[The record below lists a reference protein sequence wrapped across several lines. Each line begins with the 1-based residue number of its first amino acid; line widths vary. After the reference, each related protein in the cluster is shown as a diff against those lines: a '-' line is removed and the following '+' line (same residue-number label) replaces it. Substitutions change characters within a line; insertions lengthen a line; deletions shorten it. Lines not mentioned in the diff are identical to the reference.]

1 MEIENTQKI
10 GDSKKTVLIT
20 VVAGVVVLIALIW
33 WMKQAQAPQQ
43 AQISPTPDPE
53 AASINQEIE
62 TINVSNLNAELEAI
76 DNELQGL

>member
-1 MEIENTQKI
+1 MEIENTQKRV
-10 GDSKKTVLIT
+10 DSKKTVLVTI
-20 VVAGVVVLIALIW
+20 VAGVVVLIALIW
-33 WMKQAQAPQQ
+33 WTKQAQAPQQ

-53 AASINQEIE
+53 VASINQEIE